1 MDLNLLDKKLKKIH
15 IELTEESNKLEE
27 IIKKLSEKESE
38 KESETEI
45 DPIKRNETYSSFLS
59 EKEKIYQKQNNAY
72 KKLISEFSLPY
83 LELCEWYIG
92 PELPRS
98 ETPTFFDSKDDINQ
112 LYFLFI
118 MGLFLRN

>member
-1 MDLNLLDKKLKKIH
+1 MNQSKCH
-15 IELTEESNKLEE
+15 
-27 IIKKLSEKESE
+27 
-38 KESETEI
+38 
-45 DPIKRNETYSSFLS
+45 Y
-59 EKEKIYQKQNNAY
+59 KQNNAY

-98 ETPTFFDSKDDINQ
+98 ETPTFLDSKDDINQ

>member
-27 IIKKLSEKESE
+27 IIKRLSE

-92 PELPRS
+92 HELPRS